1 MNYVENTK
9 EALCDVAV
17 VTNQLMQFF
26 DFSTDGSVLGISRLS
41 AYLHLLHHQ
50 VSVYSCFGVVGTY
63 SLAVVY
69 YSYYPPT
76 PLHLSRSS
84 IALPRAWT
92 TPICKCKNSTEN
104 VS

>member
-50 VSVYSCFGVVGTY
+50 VSICSCYCVVRILTSFSVL
-63 SLAVVY
+63 SLLPA
-69 YSYYPPT
+69 
-76 PLHLSRSS
+76 HFSS
-84 IALPRAWT
+84 PFSKLGCTSASWDNADMQVPKL
-92 TPICKCKNSTEN
+92 C
-104 VS
+104 